1 MLHTSSFPYHFLC
14 KKRNK
19 DIETQH
25 LFFNKKPA
33 KRKTHT
39 HLKSSILNLINL
51 HESNYISIPFLWM
64 VCLKI
69 DSALKKCGSS
79 CNVKTFLLH
88 FVTVPPL
95 VIRFIHMRNP
105 PPRTGKS
112 ASRCGLEPFVAAR
125 RTTRQQSGRRQGR
138 LEANL
143 CKAWQGSKALP
154 CKGGRCGRREMFKH
168 MIYIYIYI
176 WCFQK

>member
-1 MLHTSSFPYHFLC
+1 
-14 KKRNK
+14 
-19 DIETQH
+19 
-25 LFFNKKPA
+25 
-33 KRKTHT
+33 
-39 HLKSSILNLINL
+39 
-51 HESNYISIPFLWM
+51 M

-168 MIYIYIYI
+168 MIYIYIYGVSKNRGVSPQI
-176 WCFQK
+176 INFNRVFHYKPSILGYHYFWKHPYIYTVYKLAISIFKIALK